1 MHCYQIMEKK
11 ENMERYEIDK
21 SRFVCDID
29 LILFYRQEA
38 RTTGG
43 ERDSILDSIL
53 GRKIRN
59 PT

>member
-1 MHCYQIMEKK
+1 MHYNQIMEKK

-21 SRFVCDID
+21 SRIICDVD
-29 LILFYRQEA
+29 LILFYRQQA
-38 RTTGG
+38 WTTTG
-43 ERDSILDSIL
+43 ERDSILDST